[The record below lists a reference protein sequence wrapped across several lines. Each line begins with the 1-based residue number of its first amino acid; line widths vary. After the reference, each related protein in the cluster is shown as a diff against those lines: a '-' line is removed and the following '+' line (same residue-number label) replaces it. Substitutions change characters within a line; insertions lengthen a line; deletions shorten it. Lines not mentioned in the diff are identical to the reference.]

1 MARKSRKAAASVA
14 AVPAAPAAKVWR
26 CAVYAR
32 LSCRNNGLAGDSS
45 LRAQVDFVR
54 DSLSGMEGVEVVG
67 VYEDNGR
74 TGTTFEG
81 RAAFDALMDEVRAGA
96 VDCIAVKDL
105 SRFGRN
111 MYETSTY
118 LERIFPFL
126 GVRFD
131 AVYSGFLGSA
141 EQIDIVLDFCRAH
154 PGALRIVDP
163 VMGDDGAIY
172 KTYTSDMCAR
182 MRTLCEAADCITPNL
197 TEACIL
203 LGAPYTQ
210 AADERVMR
218 EYARALSALGPRYV
232 AITGIRQGDSIVNA
246 GLADGEFFIDRH
258 PRLPAY
264 CSGTGDIFASVVTGA
279 LLSGR
284 GFADAVRTAGGF
296 VSDAIRYTA
305 ALGETFEN
313 GVIFEPILG
322 GLATCEKT

>member
-1 MARKSRKAAASVA
+1 MPVPKRVA
-14 AVPAAPAAKVWR
+14 AI
-26 CAVYAR
+26 
-32 LSCRNNGLAGDSS
+32 ND
-45 LRAQVDFVR
+45 
-54 DSLSGMEGVEVVG
+54 LSG
-67 VYEDNGR
+67 
-74 TGTTFEG
+74 
-81 RAAFDALMDEVRAGA
+81 
-96 VDCIAVKDL
+96 
-105 SRFGRN
+105 FGRCSLTAAIPVISA
-111 MYETSTY
+111 MGVQVCPLPTAVLCAHTGYPTFTFADFTGHMREY
-118 LERIFPFL
+118 AAGWDRL

-264 CSGTGDIFASVVTGA
+264 CSGTGDIFASVITGA

>member
-1 MARKSRKAAASVA
+1 MPVPKRVA
-14 AVPAAPAAKVWR
+14 AI
-26 CAVYAR
+26 
-32 LSCRNNGLAGDSS
+32 ND
-45 LRAQVDFVR
+45 
-54 DSLSGMEGVEVVG
+54 LSG
-67 VYEDNGR
+67 
-74 TGTTFEG
+74 
-81 RAAFDALMDEVRAGA
+81 
-96 VDCIAVKDL
+96 
-105 SRFGRN
+105 FGRCSLTAAIPVISA
-111 MYETSTY
+111 MGVQVCPLPTAVLCAHTGYPTFTFADFTGHMREY
-118 LERIFPFL
+118 AAGWDRL

>member
-1 MARKSRKAAASVA
+1 MPVPKRVA
-14 AVPAAPAAKVWR
+14 AI
-26 CAVYAR
+26 
-32 LSCRNNGLAGDSS
+32 ND
-45 LRAQVDFVR
+45 
-54 DSLSGMEGVEVVG
+54 LSG
-67 VYEDNGR
+67 
-74 TGTTFEG
+74 
-81 RAAFDALMDEVRAGA
+81 
-96 VDCIAVKDL
+96 
-105 SRFGRN
+105 FGRCSLTAAIPVISA
-111 MYETSTY
+111 MGVQVCPLPTAVLCAHTGYPTFTFADFTGHMREY
-118 LERIFPFL
+118 AAGWDRL

-182 MRTLCEAADCITPNL
+182 MRTLCEAADCITLNL

>member
-1 MARKSRKAAASVA
+1 MPVPKRVA
-14 AVPAAPAAKVWR
+14 AI
-26 CAVYAR
+26 
-32 LSCRNNGLAGDSS
+32 ND
-45 LRAQVDFVR
+45 
-54 DSLSGMEGVEVVG
+54 LSG
-67 VYEDNGR
+67 
-74 TGTTFEG
+74 
-81 RAAFDALMDEVRAGA
+81 
-96 VDCIAVKDL
+96 
-105 SRFGRN
+105 FGRCSLTAAIPVISA
-111 MYETSTY
+111 MGVQVCPLPTAVLCAHTGYPTFTFADFTGHMREY
-118 LERIFPFL
+118 AAGWDRL

-246 GLADGEFFIDRH
+246 GLADGEFCIDRH

>member
-1 MARKSRKAAASVA
+1 MPVPKRVA
-14 AVPAAPAAKVWR
+14 AI
-26 CAVYAR
+26 
-32 LSCRNNGLAGDSS
+32 ND
-45 LRAQVDFVR
+45 
-54 DSLSGMEGVEVVG
+54 LSG
-67 VYEDNGR
+67 
-74 TGTTFEG
+74 
-81 RAAFDALMDEVRAGA
+81 
-96 VDCIAVKDL
+96 
-105 SRFGRN
+105 FGRCSLTAAIPVISA
-111 MYETSTY
+111 MGVQVCPLPTAVLCAHTGYPTFTFADFTGHMREY
-118 LERIFPFL
+118 AAGWDRL

-154 PGALRIVDP
+154 GALRIVDP

>member
-1 MARKSRKAAASVA
+1 MPVPKRVA
-14 AVPAAPAAKVWR
+14 AI
-26 CAVYAR
+26 
-32 LSCRNNGLAGDSS
+32 ND
-45 LRAQVDFVR
+45 
-54 DSLSGMEGVEVVG
+54 LSG
-67 VYEDNGR
+67 
-74 TGTTFEG
+74 
-81 RAAFDALMDEVRAGA
+81 
-96 VDCIAVKDL
+96 
-105 SRFGRN
+105 FGRCSLTAAIPVISA
-111 MYETSTY
+111 MGVQVCPLPTAVLCAHTGYPTFTFADFTGHMREY
-118 LERIFPFL
+118 AAGWDRL

-246 GLADGEFFIDRH
+246 GLADGDFFIDRH

>member
-1 MARKSRKAAASVA
+1 MPVPKRVA
-14 AVPAAPAAKVWR
+14 AI
-26 CAVYAR
+26 
-32 LSCRNNGLAGDSS
+32 ND
-45 LRAQVDFVR
+45 
-54 DSLSGMEGVEVVG
+54 LSG
-67 VYEDNGR
+67 
-74 TGTTFEG
+74 
-81 RAAFDALMDEVRAGA
+81 
-96 VDCIAVKDL
+96 
-105 SRFGRN
+105 FGRCSLTAAIPVISA
-111 MYETSTY
+111 MGVQVCPLPTAVLCAHTGYPTFTFADFTGHMREY
-118 LERIFPFL
+118 AAGWDRL

-141 EQIDIVLDFCRAH
+141 EQIDIVLDFCRAP

>member
-1 MARKSRKAAASVA
+1 MPVPKRVA
-14 AVPAAPAAKVWR
+14 AI
-26 CAVYAR
+26 
-32 LSCRNNGLAGDSS
+32 ND
-45 LRAQVDFVR
+45 
-54 DSLSGMEGVEVVG
+54 LSG
-67 VYEDNGR
+67 
-74 TGTTFEG
+74 
-81 RAAFDALMDEVRAGA
+81 
-96 VDCIAVKDL
+96 
-105 SRFGRN
+105 FGRCSLTAAIPVISA
-111 MYETSTY
+111 MGVQVCPLPTAVLCAHTGYPTFTFADFTGHMREY
-118 LERIFPFL
+118 AAGWDRL

-163 VMGDDGAIY
+163 VMGDDGAIDT
-172 KTYTSDMCAR
+172 TYTSDMCAR